1 MVRMRKRPLAILL
14 SCAMLVSA
22 GVQSAYAIT
31 GDEVAADKS
40 YTAASTRA
48 EEPGGDWEGY
58 RVDVSFDVKD
68 GKFANINI
76 DTPGMDS
83 SNWGFK
89 VKAK

>member
-1 MVRMRKRPLAILL
+1 
-14 SCAMLVSA
+14 MLVSA

-68 GKFANINI
+68 GKLQTSILI
-76 DTPGMDS
+76 LPGMDELQL
-83 SNWGFK
+83 GIQGK
-89 VKAK
+89 GKAEN